1 MPDIQV
7 SEKLVS
13 FLTFLPM
20 FFLSITFHEY
30 AHAFVAYKMGDPTA
44 KNLGR
49 LTLNPIKHADLFGT
63 LIMPIASF
71 ATGIALIGWAKPVPI
86 DRRNFKNAYK
96 DDAYVSF
103 AGPFANLLLAF
114 SFYLIFFLFLN
125 YHLSENQLLIN
136 FFWYGVFFNIFLFAF
151 LK

>member
-30 AHAFVAYKMGDPTA
+30 AHAFVAYKMGDSTA
-44 KNLGR
+44 KNMGR
-49 LTLNPIKHADLFGT
+49 LTLNPIKHADFFGT

-103 AGPFANLLLAF
+103 AGPFANLLLALLTACLSSKEEEESSNF
-114 SFYLIFFLFLN
+114 SGIAFNCSASIPLYVIFA
-125 YHLSENQLLIN
+125 
-136 FFWYGVFFNIFLFAF
+136 IFTL
-151 LK
+151 